1 MSETCSEE
9 HEDLLDV
16 TFDVLDLLADDI
28 EADSLGEGAALADS
42 HDITDLDTES
52 WRAVSGDGLMTLLKS
67 VVLLDV
73 MQVVASDDDGS
84 CHFSGDDNTPEMIKK
99 GQTMV

>member
-1 MSETCSEE
+1 M
-9 HEDLLDV
+9 
-16 TFDVLDLLADDI
+16 A
-28 EADSLGEGAALADS
+28 
-42 HDITDLDTES
+42 
-52 WRAVSGDGLMTLLKS
+52 LLKS

-84 CHFSGDDNTPEMIKK
+84 RHFSGDDNTPEMIKK